1 MIAGWLFIVI
11 IVNVCRHI
19 NGLKLMV
26 EMLLFQRLLSVGMM
40 EFPASRIIITTR
52 QCYIERR
59 STQNPPETNKTSKRV
74 DNFEKKKKKK
84 L

>member
-1 MIAGWLFIVI
+1 MTVLFVMIAGWLFIVI

-52 QCYIERR
+52 QCYRETIHAKPPHR
-59 STQNPPETNKTSKRV
+59 TKQNI
-74 DNFEKKKKKK
+74 KKGGQ